1 MLEHVPHVPKSIVM
15 HMYGKFVT
23 IHYNNKIFIKKSV
36 CNICNT
42 CNICNNVTNVTKSI
56 VMHIYGKKN
65 RAAF

>member
-1 MLEHVPHVPKSIVM
+1 MLEHVEHVEYENHVPKSIVM

-42 CNICNNVTNVTKSI
+42 CNICNICNI
-56 VMHIYGKKN
+56 
-65 RAAF
+65 F